1 MTWML
6 TATGRKVYPA
16 ALEPQD
22 IQIEDLAAH
31 LAKICRFTGACR
43 IMWSVAEHSMLVAD
57 ILAARY
63 PRDHQLQLCGLLHDA
78 PEAYLQDLATPV
90 KAQLDVYAAMERAA
104 WWAVAERFGLP
115 MQQPNEVKHADL
127 IALATER
134 RDLMPAHKEPWS
146 VLEGIAP
153 LPERIGQREQSWRVA
168 EAQFLQCFKKL
179 IYLRE
184 QKGAKATV

>member
-6 TATGRKVYPA
+6 TASGRKVSPA
-16 ALEPQD
+16 AIEPQD
-22 IQIEDLAAH
+22 VCIEDIAAH

-43 IMWSVAEHSMLVAD
+43 IHWSVAEHSLLVAD
-57 ILAARY
+57 IVAARH
-63 PRDHQLQLCGLLHDA
+63 PGERLLELCGLMHDA

-90 KAQLDVYAAMERAA
+90 KAQLEHYAAMERAA

-115 MQQPNEVKHADL
+115 LQLPNEIKHADL

-134 RDLMPAHKEPWS
+134 RDLMPAHEEPWS

-153 LPERIGQREQSWRVA
+153 APGRVGERERPWRWVEAEFRQRFMRLTHA
-168 EAQFLQCFKKL
+168 EA
-179 IYLRE
+179 
-184 QKGAKATV
+184 